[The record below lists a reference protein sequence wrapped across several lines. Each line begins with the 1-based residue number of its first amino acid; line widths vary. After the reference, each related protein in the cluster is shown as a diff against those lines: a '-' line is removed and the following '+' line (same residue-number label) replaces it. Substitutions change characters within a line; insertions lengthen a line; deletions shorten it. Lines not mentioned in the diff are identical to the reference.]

1 MSMEIYVFLNKSD
14 MPSPPDWQQ
23 AIVESGFSLQLD
35 MDFDQFT
42 FTGFLPCN
50 LDNRSTGFEYYFS
63 PKTDVAA
70 PDTYLAPL
78 TTAFDSVVTFA
89 WGGST
94 EELVAVLM
102 ASASLANLTPSLLH
116 VPEEDS
122 SLPQSQALPYAR
134 QQLAQIAAYRK

>member
-14 MPSPPDWQQ
+14 MPSPPDWQR
-23 AIVESGFSLQLD
+23 AIVESGFNLQLD
-35 MDFDQFT
+35 LDFDQFT

-50 LDNRSTGFEYYFS
+50 LDDRATGFEYYFS
-63 PKTDVAA
+63 PKSDVAA

-78 TTAFDSVVTFA
+78 AVAFDSVVTFV
-89 WGGST
+89 WGGGT
-94 EELVAVLM
+94 EELVAVIM
-102 ASASLANLTPSLLH
+102 ASASLASSVSSLLH

-122 SLPQSQALPYAR
+122 SLPQAHALPYAR